1 MLGEKKVE
9 LDGREWD
16 LSLPEVALVEVP
28 SWAPNHQDNH
38 EELMEFIELQKLL
51 KDAEIE
57 RVIEV
62 GRLAILV
69 RDVCK
74 VLVDLDMPPIPE
86 IPQDPC
92 MDGDVLEMVSIIL
105 EHLREAYASGHE
117 PWD

>member
-9 LDGREWD
+9 LHGREWD
-16 LSLPEVALVEVP
+16 LSLPEVALVEVS
-28 SWAPNHQDNH
+28 SWAPNPQDNH

-74 VLVDLDMPPIPE
+74 VLVDLGMPPIPE
-86 IPQDPC
+86 IPQDPR

-105 EHLREAYASGHE
+105 ERLWEAYASGHE